1 MKICIPSY
9 NRYETIQ
16 EKSIKVLLN
25 AGYKPQ
31 EIDIFVADEEQLIK
45 YREKMDKDISI
56 IVAIKGLKEV
66 REFIFNYYD
75 EGEKL
80 LCLDDD
86 IEVVREL
93 YKNEDGKSRLRPI
106 QNLKEIVDYAFH
118 LCEQHSLKLWGLYP
132 TPSNAFFMENQK
144 EITYDYKFIIGNF
157 FGCINCRNMNKLLVP
172 DMDDYER
179 SIRSYLI
186 YGGSIRFNHL
196 APKTKF
202 KKNTGGAQAV
212 ELGDR
217 ENRLQNSK
225 EIMLNT
231 YPELLYLRKRKT
243 DTNPILKDLRKSVK
257 KN

>member
-1 MKICIPSY
+1 MAK
-9 NRYETIQ
+9 
-16 EKSIKVLLN
+16 
-25 AGYKPQ
+25 
-31 EIDIFVADEEQLIK
+31 
-45 YREKMDKDISI
+45 
-56 IVAIKGLKEV
+56 KGLREV

-75 EGEKL
+75 QGEHL

-93 YKNEDGKSRLRPI
+93 YKNEDGKSRLRPVN
-106 QNLKEIVDYAFH
+106 NLKQIVDYAFH

-132 TPSNAFFMENQK
+132 TPNNSFFMEGQK
-144 EITYDYKFIIGNF
+144 EISYDYKFIIGNF
-157 FGCINCRNMNKLLVP
+157 FGCINCKNMNKLLVP

-202 KKNTGGAQAV
+202 KKNTGGAQDD
-212 ELGDR
+212 DR

-225 EIMLNT
+225 EIMMNT
-231 YPELLYLRKRKT
+231 YQGLLFMKKRKN
-243 DTNPILKDLRKSVK
+243 DSNPILKDLRKPVK

>member
-31 EIDIFVADEEQLIK
+31 EINIFVANEEQLIK
-45 YREKMDKDISI
+45 YREKIDPSISI
-56 IVAIKGLKEV
+56 IIAVKGLKEV

-75 EGEKL
+75 EGEYL

-86 IEVVREL
+86 IEAVREL
-93 YKNEDGKSRLRPI
+93 YHTEDGKSRLRLVN
-106 QNLKEIVDYAFH
+106 NLKEVVDRGFD
-118 LCEQHSLKLWGLYP
+118 LCEKHSLKLWGLYP
-132 TPSNAFFMENQK
+132 TPNNSFFMENQK

-157 FGCINCRNMNKLLVP
+157 FGVINCRDMNKLLVP

-179 SIRSYLI
+179 SIRSYLL
-186 YGGSIRFNHL
+186 YGGSIRFNHI

-202 KKNTGGAQAV
+202 KKNTGGAQDS
-212 ELGDR
+212 DR
-217 ENRLQNSK
+217 ENRLSQSK

-231 YPELLYLRKRKT
+231 YPELLFMKKRKN
-243 DTNPILKDLRKSVK
+243 DTNPILKDLRKPVK